1 VDAVR
6 KKRLALQLFS
16 CKRKTNQEEYSKQ
29 EKMGRVTVLYRGD
42 ATQGEASDQEAL
54 GGKDGCREKEERG
67 ERREER

>member
-16 CKRKTNQEEYSKQ
+16 CKRKTNQEQYSKQ
-29 EKMGRVTVLYRGD
+29 EKIRVTVLYRGD